1 MQEGDISNGMIIGD
15 IKLGTQYRDMIL
27 EQIKEEI
34 NPSDDELQRMRDRL
48 NRSSSDEL
56 ERVYEAFERFGVAAI
71 LECIKA

>member
-1 MQEGDISNGMIIGD
+1 MITGD

-34 NPSDDELQRMRDRL
+34 KPSNDELQRMRDRL
-48 NRSSSDEL
+48 NRSSFDEL

>member
-1 MQEGDISNGMIIGD
+1 MITGD

-34 NPSDDELQRMRDRL
+34 KPSADELQRMRDRL
-48 NRSSSDEL
+48 NRRSSSDEL

-71 LECIKA
+71 LDGMRT